1 PRGSTGSARGPL
13 VTESTAGISSAPGG
27 ARRVVPGVSATTP
40 PAPPADSV
48 PTDHPGEAS
57 GAQVTAVGVVAV
69 VLERARMLRVHRGT
83 GHSRRLELRDG
94 TGAQVQGRRPPG
106 GARPG
111 LGQQCSG
118 LLPQCGGHLVAGA
131 ADRRADA
138 RLQLLRTGP

>member
-1 PRGSTGSARGPL
+1 MAFRQVPIAELPVRCSRCPGPRGSTGSARGPL

-40 PAPPADSV
+40 PAPPEDSV

-57 GAQVTAVGVVAV
+57 GARVTAVGVEAV

-111 LGQQCSG
+111 LG
-118 LLPQCGGHLVAGA
+118 
-131 ADRRADA
+131 
-138 RLQLLRTGP
+138 